1 MLSKEQIQTLIW
13 KLAQEERNWLFD
25 ESPRNSGMVE
35 PVLSLPACAE
45 NKPLDGVQYLL
56 TGGPGEACISNG
68 NTWAESRIK

>member
-35 PVLSLPACAE
+35 PVLALPAC
-45 NKPLDGVQYLL
+45 
-56 TGGPGEACISNG
+56 TEASTVTSHG
-68 NTWAESRIK
+68 MVGSLR